1 MSKDEKKENTVKG
14 VAASPGV
21 SHGPVFTF
29 LQKELEVPTYEVAEK
44 DRNREVSRF
53 EQAIM
58 ETRKQI
64 HSIRMIIAEK
74 LDRSHS
80 TGSRNDPL

>member
-1 MSKDEKKENTVKG
+1 MSKDKKKENTVKG

-21 SHGPVFTF
+21 SHGPIFTF

-53 EQAIM
+53 EQAI
-58 ETRKQI
+58 
-64 HSIRMIIAEK
+64 
-74 LDRSHS
+74 
-80 TGSRNDPL
+80 

>member
-1 MSKDEKKENTVKG
+1 MSKDERKEITVKG

-29 LQKELEVPTYEVAEK
+29 LQKVLEVPTYEVAEK
-44 DRNREVSRF
+44 DRSREVSRF

-58 ETRKQI
+58 ETRKQRI
-64 HSIRMIIAEK
+64 SV
-74 LDRSHS
+74 L
-80 TGSRNDPL
+80 